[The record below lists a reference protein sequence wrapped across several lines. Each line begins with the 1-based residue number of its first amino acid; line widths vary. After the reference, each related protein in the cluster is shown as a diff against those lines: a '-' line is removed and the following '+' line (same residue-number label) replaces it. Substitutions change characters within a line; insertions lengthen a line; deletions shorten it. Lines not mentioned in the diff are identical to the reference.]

1 MKVKALC
8 IKPIHGVYIDE
19 AEVLLVKSNEKIQV
33 SFAKVQCVLCGAL
46 VVDLVMFRKV
56 SQRH

>member
-19 AEVLLVKSNEKIQV
+19 AEVLLVKSNENNP
-33 SFAKVQCVLCGAL
+33 SELCKSSVCAVWCISGG
-46 VVDLVMFRKV
+46 
-56 SQRH
+56 